1 MLYIKHVL
9 YICIQSIKYTNKQ
22 LNNISPKGAKNKS
35 MNVMQRI
42 PAGLIGKGTETFA
55 IGNEPYT
62 IYNGHPYLFDQTPRS
77 RIELYKNHMKA
88 NPQGEKVME
97 SITRSKDD
105 YVKVKQWMLCR
116 FGGIDDTPDINEFDQ
131 IQEAEYVPC
140 PKRGGLCPFE
150 GKGCCT
156 VEVSK
161 GLFLS
166 KAELAVIRLINL
178 PDKLIASELFIS
190 TETVKNHIT
199 NSRKKIG
206 LKSSKELVH
215 WATIKGII

>member
-1 MLYIKHVL
+1 M
-9 YICIQSIKYTNKQ
+9 
-22 LNNISPKGAKNKS
+22 NI
-35 MNVMQRI
+35 MQRI

-77 RIELYKNHMKA
+77 RIDLYKNHMKS
-88 NPQGEKVME
+88 NPQGEKAME
-97 SITRSKDD
+97 EITGSKDD
-105 YVKVKQWMLCR
+105 KVKVKQWMLCR

-140 PKRGGLCPFE
+140 SKRGLCPYE

-156 VEVSK
+156 IEVHK
-161 GLFLS
+161 GEYLS
-166 KAELAVIRLINL
+166 KAELAVVKLSFL
-178 PDKLIASELFIS
+178 PDKLIADSLYIS
-190 TETVKNHIT
+190 TQTVKNHIT
-199 NSRKKIG
+199 NSRKKVG
-206 LKSSKELVH
+206 LKSKLELVH